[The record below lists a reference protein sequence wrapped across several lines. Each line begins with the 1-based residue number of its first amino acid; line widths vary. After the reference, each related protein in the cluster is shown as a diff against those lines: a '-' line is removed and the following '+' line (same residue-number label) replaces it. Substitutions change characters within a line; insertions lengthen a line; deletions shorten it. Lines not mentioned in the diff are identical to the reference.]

1 MYLWEDTH
9 SINIT
14 ASLNLEII
22 FSTSYT
28 CLLRIFPR
36 MHMYVS
42 EEFTLIYIL
51 KFALDIR
58 PVKVIKNPINPA
70 VGGLLDDAEL

>member
-1 MYLWEDTH
+1 MSVAY
-9 SINIT
+9 
-14 ASLNLEII
+14 
-22 FSTSYT
+22 FSS
-28 CLLRIFPR
+28 R